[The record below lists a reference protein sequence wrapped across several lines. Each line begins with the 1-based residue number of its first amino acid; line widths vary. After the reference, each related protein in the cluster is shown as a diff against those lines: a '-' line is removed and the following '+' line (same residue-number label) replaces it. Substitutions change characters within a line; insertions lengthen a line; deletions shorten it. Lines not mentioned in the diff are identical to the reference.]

1 MKNDILNFAIDVAV
15 WTALIMNLYGFG
27 GEITQNLCRTI
38 PAFLCLFLMWH
49 AFCSLCLSLDK
60 VAEREITKKM
70 PQEAK
75 EQLRKIPDK
84 DSALKKNYN
93 TATDLGIIV
102 LFALNGFAG
111 CIVLFALNWLFAST
125 CKKQVREL
133 KEDIFKN
140 GEE

>member
-1 MKNDILNFAIDVAV
+1 MKNNILNFATDVAI
-15 WTALIMNLYGFG
+15 WTALIMNLCGLG
-27 GEITQNLCRTI
+27 GEIPQNLCRTI

-60 VAEREITKKM
+60 ASEREITKKI
-70 PQEAK
+70 PQEIK

-84 DSALKKNYN
+84 DSVLRKNYN
-93 TATDLGIIV
+93 TATDLGVIV

-111 CIVLFALNWLFAST
+111 CIVLFVLNWLFAST

-133 KEDIFKN
+133 KEDILEN
-140 GEE
+140 GEK